1 MNKIIRIFILVA
13 IAGVSFTACKSKQK
27 MTAVP
32 GANVPAA
39 TTTAAPPATT
49 SSTVTSSTTRPVQ
62 QTTPPQQEVTRQE
75 TFKLAA
81 GETNNNAMS
90 KKFHV
95 VVGAFSIH
103 DNARNLRTKLT
114 REGNDALT
122 VENDKG
128 MLRVIIASYNEYTQA
143 KAKINEI
150 RATYPDAWV
159 LVQK

>member
-27 MTAVP
+27 MTTVP
-32 GANVPAA
+32 GATIPAA
-39 TTTAAPPATT
+39 TTPTTT
-49 SSTVTSSTTRPVQ
+49 SSTVSSTTRPVQ
-62 QTTPPQQEVTRQE
+62 QPTPPQQEVTRQE

-81 GETNNNAMS
+81 GETNNTALK

-95 VVGAFSIH
+95 VVGAFTIH

-128 MLRVIIASYNEYTQA
+128 MLRVIIASYNEYSQA
-143 KAKINEI
+143 KAKIDEI
-150 RATYPDAWV
+150 RATYSDAWV